1 MEHHP
6 IRSPASGDAV
16 PEVLRL
22 WLRAFRPHVTGPTWQ
37 NLLVLVMGALLAPGK
52 RTVSACLRMTG
63 RAEATN
69 FTVYHQVLNRGRWK
83 GRALAR
89 TLLDLVVAALVPAG
103 PVIIGVDDTIER
115 RWGPRIAARGIYR
128 DPVRSSHG
136 HFVKTSG
143 LRWLSFM
150 VLAPVPWAARVK
162 ALPVLTLLAP
172 SERADAKA
180 GRRHKLLTDRARQ
193 GMLQLCR
200 WLPGRRII
208 FVGDASFAVHTLA
221 HALARVPAGRATL
234 ISRLRLDASLYAQPA
249 ERTAR
254 TQGRPAQKGPPLPK
268 LSALLA
274 DPAIRWQRITV
285 PIWYGRQTEKPLE
298 ISSGTALWYRR
309 GTPPRPIRWVLVRD
323 PAGKRAPQAFFSTDT
338 TLAPE
343 DIIAIFVRRW
353 QVEVTFSEV
362 RAHLGVETQRQWS
375 DKAIDR
381 TTPAL
386 MGLYS
391 LVVLWAED
399 LLRRGALPYAAA
411 WYRKNAFTFTDA
423 IAAVRRRIWIGDI
436 SDTSPHDRNMPK
448 IPPDRL
454 IRMADALCFAA

>member
-1 MEHHP
+1 
-6 IRSPASGDAV
+6 
-16 PEVLRL
+16 
-22 WLRAFRPHVTGPTWQ
+22 
-37 NLLVLVMGALLAPGK
+37 
-52 RTVSACLRMTG
+52 
-63 RAEATN
+63 
-69 FTVYHQVLNRGRWK
+69 
-83 GRALAR
+83 
-89 TLLDLVVAALVPAG
+89 
-103 PVIIGVDDTIER
+103 VIIGVDDTIER
-115 RWGPRIAARGIYR
+115 RWGARIAARGIYR

-200 WLPGRRII
+200 WMPGRRIV
-208 FVGDASFAVHTLA
+208 FVGDTSFAVHALA
-221 HALARVPAGRATL
+221 HALARIPAGRATL
-234 ISRLRLDASLYAQPA
+234 ISRLRLDARLVAPPA
-249 ERTAR
+249 ARTAR
-254 TQGRPAQKGPPLPK
+254 TQGRPAQKGAALPK

-274 DPAIRWQRITV
+274 DPATRWERITV

-298 ISSGTALWYRR
+298 ITSGTALWYRR

-338 TLAPE
+338 ALAPAE
-343 DIIAIFVRRW
+343 IIAIFVRRW

-375 DKAIDR
+375 DKAIER

-386 MGLYS
+386 LGLYS
-391 LVVLWAED
+391 LITLWAGD
-399 LLRRGALPYAAA
+399 LLRQGAVPYAAA
-411 WYRKNAFTFTDA
+411 WYRKSAFTFTDA
-423 IAAVRRRIWIGDI
+423 IAAVRRQIWIGDI
-436 SDTSPHDRNMPK
+436 TDTSPHHRDVHQ